1 MFLYGIKNMDI
12 NNLRTD
18 IYNICENLGID
29 CFIGTK
35 SNNCFK
41 IKLLRLKNN
50 KYQRTGNFYSENL
63 NRYNKVNSVCWHG
76 FRDFIKAVYELNE
89 NFRFVTATTTYKNKD
104 HFLETYP
111 ATGNKNI
118 GSIFQPMYFQEAC
131 LCD

>member
-12 NNLRTD
+12 KNLRTD

-50 KYQRTGNFYSENL
+50 KYQRTGHIYSENL

-118 GSIFQPMYFQEAC
+118 GSIFQPMYFQDAC